1 MSIDVHLLKALTN
14 KTRFYSLRDSIP
26 EEMFAADTIAM
37 IGWFGLYYSKNPEHQ
52 WIDLDL
58 LCTMMKLQ
66 ASSTST
72 DPETTKANIAISERI
87 VEQLKKP
94 VDDDKI
100 ATVVNQLEE
109 LRFRGKVGRVL
120 ADYDSGEDIDIT
132 YEVQQLTEQSRSVL
146 LGAGGAGWAQGNIG
160 DYLKA
165 TDPDAGIKLSCLPQ
179 LASRIRGLIPGDN
192 IALGAPTDAGK
203 TSLLCKIAGCAAV
216 QAKTIYEGR
225 PLLYLVNEGTA
236 ETIVPRIWQAVTG
249 LLRSEMVA
257 LHNKNELVP
266 LYTSIVGSWDAIRV
280 QEIHGMSIS
289 QVERIIQ
296 AHKPY
301 MVITDMTGRIDT
313 GKPNMAEHTAAE
325 YIWNSMREKAAQN
338 KFIHM
343 GTIQVSAEGSE
354 TLHPPITALQNS
366 KIGVQTTLDLLM
378 IMGIIRNDPT
388 QENIRGLW
396 TPKNKMGLEGME
408 KQNKSAGTFF
418 PDKNE
423 WIGF

>member
-14 KTRFYSLRDSIP
+14 KTRFYSLKDSIP

-37 IGWFGLYYSKNPEHQ
+37 LGWFGLYYSKNPEHQ
-52 WIDLDL
+52 WIDLEL

-66 ASSTST
+66 ASTTSQ
-72 DPETTKANIAISERI
+72 DEDAKKANMAISERI
-87 VEQLKKP
+87 IQQLQAP

-120 ADYDSGEDIDIT
+120 ADYDSGADIDVT
-132 YEVQQLTEQSRSVL
+132 YEIQQITEQSRSVL
-146 LGAGGAGWAQGNIG
+146 LGAGGAGWAQANIG
-160 DYLKA
+160 DYLQA
-165 TDPDAGIKLSCLPQ
+165 TDPDAGIKLNALPQ
-179 LASRIRGLIPGDN
+179 LASRLRGLIAGDN
-192 IALGAPTDAGK
+192 IALAAPTDAGK
-203 TSLLCKIAGCAAV
+203 TSLLCRIAAES
-216 QAKTIYEGR
+216 AKQSRALYGER

-257 LHNKNELVP
+257 LHNEGKLVP
-266 LYTSIVGSWDAIRV
+266 LYTSLVGAWDAIRV
-280 QEIHGMSIS
+280 QEIHGMTLG

-325 YIWNSMREKAAQN
+325 YVWNAMREKAAQN

-378 IMGIIRNDPT
+378 IMGIIRNDPM
-388 QENIRGLW
+388 QENMRGLW

-408 KQNKSAGTFF
+408 KLNKLAGTFF
-418 PDKNE
+418 PDRNE
-423 WIGF
+423 WNGF

>member
-37 IGWFGLYYSKNPEHQ
+37 LGWFGLYYSKNPEHQ

-58 LCTMMKLQ
+58 LCTLMKLQ
-66 ASSTST
+66 ASTASQ
-72 DPETTKANIAISERI
+72 DEDAKKANMAISERI
-87 VEQLKKP
+87 IQQLQAP

-132 YEVQQLTEQSRSVL
+132 YEVQQITEQSRSVL
-146 LGAGGAGWAQGNIG
+146 LGAGGAGWAQNSIG

-165 TDPDAGIKLSCLPQ
+165 TDPDAGIKLTCMPT
-179 LASRIRGLIPGDN
+179 LASRIRGLIAGDN
-192 IALGAPTDAGK
+192 IALAAPTDAGK
-203 TSLLCKIAGCAAV
+203 TSMLCKIAACAAM
-216 QAKTIYEGR
+216 QSRSIYGEK

-257 LHNKNELVP
+257 LHNEGKLVERYVQ
-266 LYTSIVGSWDAIRV
+266 LVGAWDAIRV
-280 QEIHGMSIS
+280 QEIHGMSIG

-325 YIWNSMREKAAQN
+325 YVWNAMREKAAQN

-354 TLHPPITALQNS
+354 THHPPITALQNS

-378 IMGIIRNDPT
+378 VMGIIRNDPLM
-388 QENIRGLW
+388 ENTRGIW

-408 KQNKSAGTFF
+408 KQNKLVGTFF